1 MTRQLKQNI
10 ENWNFARS
18 LSLSAIVT
26 TGILCTGAVTALA
39 VSHGQERVTCSG
51 AAAVVSTGYTYAGIG
66 VELEQR
72 GDDVVVRRVFSNTPA
87 DGKLVP
93 GAILTSVNGA
103 HHNHVRAWQRSIR
116 GDVGTPLE
124 LAVEYPGLGQRTVL
138 LTRGLIHL
146 RTR

>member
-1 MTRQLKQNI
+1 MTRKLKQNI
-10 ENWNFARS
+10 ENWKFARS

-26 TGILCTGAVTALA
+26 TGILCTGAVTALV
-39 VSHGQERVTCSG
+39 VSHSQERVTCS
-51 AAAVVSTGYTYAGIG
+51 AAAVSTGYTYAGIG

-103 HHNHVRAWQRSIR
+103 HHNRVRAWQRSIR

-124 LAVEYPGLGQRTVL
+124 LAVKYPGLGQRTVL